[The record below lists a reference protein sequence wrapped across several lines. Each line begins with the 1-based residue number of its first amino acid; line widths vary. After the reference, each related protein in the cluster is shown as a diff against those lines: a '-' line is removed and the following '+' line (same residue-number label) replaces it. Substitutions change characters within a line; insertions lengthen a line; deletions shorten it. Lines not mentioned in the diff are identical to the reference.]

1 MHGRCMNVG
10 CVLYHVLLY
19 RFPAGLAGPDRD
31 SYSYYEAQHCFH
43 LHVCGQSSGNN
54 NDGY

>member
-1 MHGRCMNVG
+1 MNVG

-43 LHVCGQSSGNN
+43 LHVCGQSSGDN